1 MKKLIAVIFVL
12 FCISLAAGE
21 QTIRLVKIS
30 LPDHSEVYKLRKF
43 DITIIDAGKNFAK
56 ALVNDK
62 EIAELRTEGYLVE
75 ILIEDYKAY
84 KDEIFQR
91 GFYHTYDQVYLVL
104 DSFATNYPSI
114 CRLDT
119 IGYSVQ
125 GRAIWAM
132 RVTDNPG
139 IEENEPEIRLPANM
153 HGDEHISTE
162 VTLYFLRYLV
172 TNYASNTQVQN
183 LVNNREIWVLPTIN
197 PDGKVANTRRN
208 ANNVDLNRDYGYFWG
223 AEGNSPGPSSQI
235 ENKLMMRHLEENNVS
250 LEYNYH
256 SVSQYVNYPWDYHD
270 ADPPDSQH
278 IIDISQIYAS
288 AANLTIINGYDWY
301 QITGGLQDFSI
312 GTNGVLAA
320 TIETLEP
327 SGSSQIDQICYEN
340 RDALMDVCDRA
351 GWGIE
356 GVVKDSLTN
365 SPLYARV
372 EFMNPDRI
380 DVYTDPNHGDFH
392 KMIAPG
398 TYDIRLSANGYAPKT
413 VNNVTVPD
421 TGSVLIGDVLLA
433 SDSTYLYAF
442 KSVLCRYRNHAEQ
455 LNKTRPRAAL
465 GPQDGLFFSL
475 GQNGF
480 VILDMGT
487 DTPIHNSAGDDFTV
501 YEGDDGTNEGYEV
514 LASDDWDGPW
524 SSCGTATGTAS
535 FDLSTAG
542 LSEARYIRI
551 NDDGS
556 SSSGQYAG
564 FDVDAI
570 QGTPPINA
578 PHLLVTDYLILDGNN
593 GIWEPGETA
602 DFVVTLHNSGLIS
615 ADNTQGKLKTNDV
628 YITIS
633 DSLGFYGDILP
644 DSEKTNTADPFTI
657 AASSLTPVGHTAN
670 FKLIVTADGYL
681 DTFDIDIIVGKKHYY
696 IWNPDPTPTPGADCH
711 TMLGTLGYSG
721 DYGTTLA
728 PDLTLYQAVLVFVG
742 IYSNNYV
749 IGASSAEAAALV
761 DFLQNQD
768 GRMYLEGGDVW
779 YYDPLYQGGYDF
791 GSLFGIDATADGSG
805 NGGPF
810 AGQASTFTT
819 GMSFAYGGENSYIDH
834 ISPTGTGFLIFRD
847 TDNAYDAGVANDAGT
862 YRTCGL
868 SFELGGLVDAT
879 PPSTREVLLDSIM
892 KFFGIVINP
901 GIEEEGGFA
910 SLPLKTL
917 LGITYPNPFK
927 QMTAIR
933 YQIAESDK
941 AKDISLKVYDAAGR
955 LVRTVIKGKCEPG
968 YYTQVWDSRDDL
980 GRKVPAG
987 VYFVRFQTDGYQKTK
1002 KAILLR

>member
-1 MKKLIAVIFVL
+1 MKGSIIILLLI
-12 FCISLAAGE
+12 ISYIAAYAGE
-21 QTIRLVKIS
+21 TVRLVKID
-30 LPDHSEVYKLRKF
+30 LPDHDEVYKLRKF
-43 DITIIDAGKNFAK
+43 DITIIDAGQDFAK
-56 ALVNDK
+56 ALVTDK
-62 EIAELRTEGYLVE
+62 EIAELKAAGYKIH
-75 ILIEDYKAY
+75 ILIEDYQAY
-84 KDEIFQR
+84 KDEIFNR
-91 GFYHTYDQVYLVL
+91 GFYHTYDQIYNVL
-104 DSFATNYPSI
+104 DSFATDYPSI

-139 IEENEPEIRLPANM
+139 IEENEPEIRLPGNM

-162 VTLYFLRYLV
+162 VTLYFLRYLL
-172 TNYASNTQVQN
+172 TNYASNTQVQDI
-183 LVNNREIWVLPTIN
+183 VNNREVWILPTIN

-208 ANNVDLNRDYGYFWG
+208 ANNVDLNRDYGYFWDG
-223 AEGNSPGPSSQI
+223 EGGSPSPSSQI
-235 ENKLMMRHLEENNVS
+235 ENKWVMQHLEENNIS

-256 SVSQYVNYPWDYHD
+256 SAAQYVNYPWDYSN

-278 IIDISQIYAS
+278 IINISQVYAS

-327 SGSSQIDQICYEN
+327 SGSSEIDQICYEN
-340 RDALMDVCDRA
+340 RDALMDVCNRA
-351 GWGIE
+351 SWGIE

-365 SPLYARV
+365 TPLYARV

-380 DVYTDPNHGDFH
+380 DVYTDPNLGDFH

-398 TYDIRLSANGYAPKT
+398 TYDVRLSANGYASKT
-413 VNNVTVPD
+413 ITNVTVPA
-421 TGSVLIGDVLLA
+421 TGSISVGDVLLA
-433 SDSTYLYAF
+433 PDSTYLHAF
-442 KSVLCRYRNHAEQ
+442 KPVLCRYANHAEQ

-465 GPQDGLFFSL
+465 GPPDGLFFSL

-480 VILDMGT
+480 VVLDMGT
-487 DTPIHNSAGDDFTV
+487 DTPIHNSPGDDFTV

-556 SSSGQYAG
+556 SSSGQYVG

-593 GIWEPGETA
+593 SILEPGETA

-615 ADNTQGKLKTNDV
+615 ADNTHGKLKTNDV

-644 DSEKTNTADPFTI
+644 DSEKTNTADPFTLS
-657 AASSLTPVGHTAN
+657 AFSSTPIGHTVN
-670 FKLIVTADGYL
+670 LDLIVTADGYL
-681 DTFDIDIIVGKKHYY
+681 DTFEISLVVGKKHYY
-696 IWNPDPTPTPGADCH
+696 IWNPDPTPTSGVGCH
-711 TMLGTLGYSG
+711 TRLGNLGYSG

-742 IYSNNYV
+742 IYSNNY
-749 IGASSAEAAALV
+749 IINASSAEAAALV
-761 DFLQNQD
+761 DFVQNQE

-779 YYDPLYQGGYDF
+779 YYDPLNQGGYDF
-791 GSLFGIDATADGSG
+791 GPLFGIDPTSDGSG
-805 NGGPF
+805 DCGPV
-810 AGQASTFTT
+810 AGQSGTFTT
-819 GMSFAYGGENSYIDH
+819 GMDFNYSGENSYIDH
-834 ISPTGTGFLIFRD
+834 ISPTGTGFLIFYD
-847 TDNAYDAGVANDAGT
+847 TDNAYDCGVANDAGT

-879 PPSTREVLLDSIM
+879 PPSTREALLDSIM
-892 KFFGIVINP
+892 KFFGCQINP
-901 GIEEEGGFA
+901 GVEEQTDMKGTPTQTRLA
-910 SLPLKTL
+910 L
-917 LGITYPNPFK
+917 LYPNPFK

-933 YQIAESDK
+933 YQIAESEDVV
-941 AKDISLKVYDAAGR
+941 LKVYDAVGR
-955 LVRTVIKGKCEPG
+955 LVRTVVKGKCEPG
-968 YYTQVWDSRDDL
+968 YYTQVWDACDDL
-980 GRKVPAG
+980 GRRVPAG
-987 VYFVRFQTDGYQKTK
+987 VYFVRFQTDDYQKTK